1 MKYQRALIFILF
13 IAFLSVL
20 FFIAV
25 QLRLILVPFVLA
37 YIFQFALRPLVNML
51 KQKGIRHGTAVATVF
66 FTSFLI
72 LGTSLYIL
80 IPAIVAELS
89 NIQSNIDNYAGVLI
103 AKYNMMQEVFMGGS
117 GPLSEFFGGKNIV
130 NGFTESFKNNM
141 VFYIQKIPQKI
152 IGVLPMVLYVIV
164 IPFATFFFLLDAQR
178 IKEKFIALIPN
189 RYFEISLNI
198 VNSLHKQFGLILKG
212 MLTSALIISIL
223 ASAGLW
229 IIGLEYPIIVGIF
242 SGIAN
247 LIPYFG
253 PISGTITA
261 SLVAIVTGANPVFF
275 LYIILVFLGVNLVDN
290 VLVQPLVLARAA
302 KLHPLAVIFLVLTG
316 SKLGGIFGM
325 LLAVPLASL
334 LQVVLIILFQ
344 EIKKPIR
351 PPFKDFID
359 AEPPGDNTETA

>member
-1 MKYQRALIFILF
+1 MKYQRMLVLVVFLAIISIIFL
-13 IAFLSVL
+13 
-20 FFIAV
+20 IAV

-51 KQKGIRHGTAVATVF
+51 KQKGVGHGTAVATVF

-72 LGTSLYIL
+72 VGSLLYIL
-80 IPAIVAELS
+80 IPAIISELS
-89 NIQSNIDNYAGVLI
+89 NIQNNIENYSSVLI
-103 AKYNMMQEVFMGGS
+103 NKYHMMQEVLLGGT
-117 GPLSEFFGGKNIV
+117 GPLSEFFGEKNIV
-130 NGFTESFKNNM
+130 SGITESFESNIM
-141 VFYIQKIPQKI
+141 FFIQKIPQKI
-152 IGVLPMVLYVIV
+152 IGILPMVLYVIV

-178 IKEKFIALIPN
+178 IKERLIAMIPN
-189 RYFEISLNI
+189 RYFEISLNLL
-198 VNSLHKQFGLILKG
+198 NSLHKQFGLILKG

-229 IIGLEYPIIVGIF
+229 FIGLEYPILVGIF

-253 PISGTITA
+253 PITGTITA
-261 SLVAIVTGANPVFF
+261 SLVAIVTGANPIFF
-275 LYIILVFLGVNLVDN
+275 LYILLVFLCVNLVDN

-316 SKLGGIFGM
+316 SKIGGIFGM

-334 LQVVLIILFQ
+334 LQVVVIILFQ
-344 EIKKPIR
+344 EFKKPIR
-351 PPFKDFID
+351 PPFKDFI
-359 AEPPGDNTETA
+359 ESPPPGETAETA